1 MFQNIRNTAELGYLR
16 YVRLMLLML
25 LMLLWLLLALWR
37 AAAGLAAVKELCLYR
52 CSVTYTLFLI
62 RNSGV
67 LDSGGGVLAKASL
80 LKFSQIKSNPSA
92 SEVDLKRP

>member
-1 MFQNIRNTAELGYLR
+1 
-16 YVRLMLLML
+16 MLLML

-37 AAAGLAAVKELCLYR
+37 AAAGLAAVKKEFYLYC

-92 SEVDLKRP
+92 SEVDLKTP

>member
-1 MFQNIRNTAELGYLR
+1 VKKALGKNSAA
-16 YVRLMLLML
+16 
-25 LMLLWLLLALWR
+25 LLAH
-37 AAAGLAAVKELCLYR
+37 LAAVKEFCLYC

-80 LKFSQIKSNPSA
+80 LEEHP
-92 SEVDLKRP
+92 

>member
-1 MFQNIRNTAELGYLR
+1 MFQNIRNTAELSYLR

-37 AAAGLAAVKELCLYR
+37 AAAGLAAVKEFCLYC
-52 CSVTYTLFLI
+52 CSVAYTLFLI

-67 LDSGGGVLAKASL
+67 LDSGGGVLAKASPRQVL
-80 LKFSQIKSNPSA
+80 
-92 SEVDLKRP
+92 